1 MNQLINRLGFWSAIL
16 TFVFGVGF
24 IVAQLFQFAGIPAA
38 PWHLITLTFPSFLLA
53 SSFVILMISVY
64 HYASVER
71 KIWGHIAV
79 AFAIMYA
86 TLNSAVYF
94 VQMTVVVPSTLSGAA
109 GDVASITLSLG
120 TFFYAF
126 DVLGY
131 SFMGLATLFAAFV
144 FVGGKVERWT
154 RWALISN
161 GLIPTPGLLLQQQ
174 IPAALYLGAVWII
187 TFPVATALL
196 AVLFR
201 RAYTPAIG

>member
-1 MNQLINRLGFWSAIL
+1 MNNLISRIGFRSAVL
-16 TFVFGVGF
+16 TFVFGAGY
-24 IVAQLFQFAGIPAA
+24 IVAQFFQFAGIPAA

-53 SSFVILMISVY
+53 PSFVVLMISIY
-64 HYASVER
+64 HYATAER
-71 KIWGHIAV
+71 KIWGHIAI

-94 VQMTVVVPSTLSGAA
+94 VQMTVVVPSMLNGA
-109 GDVASITLSLG
+109 GSSVAPITLSIG
-120 TFFYAF
+120 TFIYAF

-144 FVGGKVERWT
+144 FVGGTIERWT
-154 RWALISN
+154 RWALIAN

-174 IPAALYLGAVWII
+174 IPAALYLGAVWVV

-196 AVLFR
+196 AVLFK
-201 RAYTPAIG
+201 RAYTQGTV